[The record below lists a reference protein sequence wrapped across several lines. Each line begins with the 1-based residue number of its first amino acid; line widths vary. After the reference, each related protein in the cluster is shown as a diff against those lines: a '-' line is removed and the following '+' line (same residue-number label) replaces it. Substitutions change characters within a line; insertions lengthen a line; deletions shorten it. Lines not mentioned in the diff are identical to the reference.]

1 MALDKIA
8 KAASFA
14 AEAHKNQRRKFGS
27 GEPYINHPLRVAAT
41 VAQHEPVDFAIAA
54 AMLHDV
60 IEDCGVTVGQLVD
73 EFGMA
78 TARLVEQVSD
88 VSKPE
93 DGNRAKRKAIDRE
106 HLLEASPLAQTIKL
120 ADMIDNTRDIMDQDL
135 GFAKVYIPEM
145 DLTIDYLGKGN
156 PELMAIA
163 LKQLRRAKRILAREL
178 P

>member
-1 MALDKIA
+1 MGFDLIA
-8 KAASFA
+8 QAASFA
-14 AEAHKNQRRKFGS
+14 AEAHKDQRRKFGS

-41 VAQHEPVDFAIAA
+41 VARVEPTDFLVAA

-60 IEDCGVTVGQLVD
+60 IEDCGVTFDQLVQQ
-73 EFGMA
+73 FGKP

-93 DGNRAKRKAIDRE
+93 DGNRAARKAIDRE

-120 ADMIDNTRDIMDQDL
+120 ADMIDNTRDIMVQDL

-145 DLTIDYLGKGN
+145 DLVLDYLGKGDAN
-156 PELMAIA
+156 LFAQAQAQI
-163 LKQLRRAKRILAREL
+163 KNAKIVLAGGKA
-178 P
+178 